1 MDNRVPRQRRLRT
14 VVPAPDPLPEHVL
27 LVGIDDPLARVFWR
41 TSRDMSEW
49 VASPSPSSR
58 TGEPGDAVLFR
69 EQLAYAASKT
79 PELEEAFGA
88 FGLLR
93 LNPKLA
99 QQSSLAKACQQVHAW
114 ADARGMQETAL
125 LFAEN
130 WGRIDAENPIA
141 ANEAGRAARRTAHIH
156 RAETWFERAYTLAA
170 RHKNRRE
177 KIRALIGHGGL
188 LRELGRY
195 GEARSKFFDAARIAA
210 STRRHRQAAEVQH
223 EMLTIAV
230 ETGSYAEAEH
240 YMRAALQE
248 YPVHHRALPW
258 LAHDWAFFL
267 VRSNLYKEARVLL
280 EAVRPHVTRRE
291 LQVVI
296 EGTLGRAVAGC
307 GDRNAYE
314 LCRERVLVLSSV
326 HGEYA
331 AAAFAHLAVGAQLF
345 GEWELAEQMGARAL
359 EIARTRHQADVER
372 GATEIVSAIR
382 ARHPAPQQA
391 SIARP
396 NKLAHI
402 EREML
407 SRLQAWTKPRRRKVL
422 DDPEAG
428 GRPDR
433 PPTEGQPTGPRIDPR
448 PGPPPPAPRR
458 SR

>member
-1 MDNRVPRQRRLRT
+1 M
-14 VVPAPDPLPEHVL
+14 
-27 LVGIDDPLARVFWR
+27 ARIFWR
-41 TSRDMSEW
+41 ATRDLTEWITSGSGSS
-49 VASPSPSSR
+49 VAVC
-58 TGEPGDAVLFR
+58 EPAEAAVFR
-69 EQLAYAASKT
+69 EQLAYATSKA
-79 PELEEAFGA
+79 PELEEAFGV
-88 FGLLR
+88 FGFLR

-99 QQSSLAKACQQVHAW
+99 QRGLLAKACQQVHAW

-125 LFAEN
+125 LFAES
-130 WGRIDAENPIA
+130 WARIDAENPIA
-141 ANEAGRAARRTAHIH
+141 ANEAGRAARRTAYIH
-156 RAETWFERAYTLAA
+156 RAEIWFGRAYTLAA

-195 GEARSKFFDAARIAA
+195 NEARSKFFDAARIAA

-223 EMLTIAV
+223 ELLTIAV

-240 YMRAALQE
+240 YMRAALRE
-248 YPVHHRALPW
+248 YPVHHRAVPW

-280 EAVRPHVTRRE
+280 EAVRPHVTRRD

-296 EGTLGRAVAGC
+296 EGTLGRAAAGC
-307 GDRNAYE
+307 GDRNTYE
-314 LCRERVLVLSSV
+314 FCRERVLVLSSV

-331 AAAFAHLAVGAQLF
+331 AAALAHLAFGAQLF
-345 GEWELAEQMGARAL
+345 EEWDLAEQMGVRAV
-359 EIARTRHQADVER
+359 EIAHTRHQVDVER
-372 GATEIVSAIR
+372 GAAEIVSAIR
-382 ARHPAPQQA
+382 ARQRAPHQA
-391 SIARP
+391 TIARP
-396 NKLAHI
+396 NKLATI

-433 PPTEGQPTGPRIDPR
+433 PSTEGQPTGPRIDPR
-448 PGPPPPAPRR
+448 PGHPPPR
-458 SR
+458 SQ

>member
-1 MDNRVPRQRRLRT
+1 MDDRVPRQRRLRT
-14 VVPAPDPLPEHVL
+14 IVPPPDPLPEHVL

-41 TSRDMSEW
+41 ASRDISEW
-49 VASPSPSSR
+49 VASPQSTRAS
-58 TGEPGDAVLFR
+58 EPGDAALFR
-69 EQLAYAASKT
+69 EQLAYAVSNT

-99 QQSSLAKACQQVHAW
+99 QRSSLAKACQQVHAW

-125 LFAEN
+125 LFAES
-130 WGRIDAENPIA
+130 WGRIDSENPIA

-156 RAETWFERAYTLAA
+156 RAEIWFERAFKLGA

-195 GEARSKFFDAARIAA
+195 SEARSKFFDAARIAA

-223 EMLTIAV
+223 ELLTIAV

-240 YMRAALQE
+240 YMRAALRE

-267 VRSNLYKEARVLL
+267 VLLNLYKEARVLL
-280 EAVRPHVTRRE
+280 EAVRPHVSRRD

-307 GDRNAYE
+307 GDRDAYE

-331 AAAFAHLAVGAQLF
+331 AAALAHLAVGAQFF
-345 GEWELAEQMGARAL
+345 GEWEMAEEMGVRAM
-359 EIARTRHQADVER
+359 ETARTRHQLDVER
-372 GATEIVSAIR
+372 GATEIVRAIR
-382 ARHPAPQQA
+382 AGQPAPPQA
-391 SIARP
+391 TIPSP
-396 NKLAHI
+396 NKLAAI
-402 EREML
+402 ERDML
-407 SRLQAWTKPRRRKVL
+407 ARLRAWTKPRRRKVV

-433 PPTEGQPTGPRIDPR
+433 PTGEGQPTGPRTDPR
-448 PGPPPPAPRR
+448 PEPPHR

>member
-1 MDNRVPRQRRLRT
+1 MSDRAPRQRRLRT
-14 VVPAPDPLPEHVL
+14 ALPPPDPLPEHAL
-27 LVGIDDPLARVFWR
+27 LIGIDDPLARIFWR
-41 TSRDMSEW
+41 ATRDISEW
-49 VASPSPSSR
+49 IASGPS
-58 TGEPGDAVLFR
+58 GAACEPAEAAVFR
-69 EQLAYAASKT
+69 EQLAYAVSKA

-99 QQSSLAKACQQVHAW
+99 QRSSLAKACQQVHAW

-125 LFAEN
+125 LFAET
-130 WGRIDAENPIA
+130 WARIDGENPIA
-141 ANEAGRAARRTAHIH
+141 ANEAGRAARRTAYVH
-156 RAETWFERAYTLAA
+156 RAEVWLERAHTLAA

-177 KIRALIGHGGL
+177 KIRALIGLGGL
-188 LRELGRY
+188 MRELGRY
-195 GEARSKFFDAARIAA
+195 SEARSKFFDAARIAA
-210 STRRHRQAAEVQH
+210 STKRHRQAAEVQH
-223 EMLTIAV
+223 ELLTIAV
-230 ETGSYAEAEH
+230 ETASYAEAEH
-240 YMRAALQE
+240 YMRAALRE

-258 LAHDWAFFL
+258 LGHDWAFFL
-267 VRSNLYKEARVLL
+267 VRLNLYKEARVLL

-291 LQVVI
+291 LLVVI

-331 AAAFAHLAVGAQLF
+331 AAALAHLAVGAQLF
-345 GEWELAEQMGARAL
+345 GEWELAEQMGVRAV
-359 EIARTRHQADVER
+359 EIARTRHQVDVER
-372 GATEIVSAIR
+372 GASEIVSAIR
-382 ARHPAPQQA
+382 ARRPAPQQA

-396 NKLAHI
+396 NKLAAI

-407 SRLQAWTKPRRRKVL
+407 ARLQAWTKPRRRKVL

-428 GRPDR
+428 GRQDR

-448 PGPPPPAPRR
+448 PGHPPPPPR

>member
-1 MDNRVPRQRRLRT
+1 MDERVPRQPRLRT
-14 VVPAPDPLPEHVL
+14 VVPPPDPLPEHVL

-41 TSRDMSEW
+41 AARDLSEW
-49 VASPSPSSR
+49 AASPTASR
-58 TGEPGDAVLFR
+58 TSDPADAAAFR
-69 EQLAYAASKT
+69 EQLAYAASNT

-99 QQSSLAKACQQVHAW
+99 QRRSLAKACQQVQAW

-125 LFAEN
+125 LFAES
-130 WGRIDAENPIA
+130 WARIDAENPIA
-141 ANEAGRAARRTAHIH
+141 ANEAGRAARRTAHVH
-156 RAETWFERAYTLAA
+156 RAEVWLERAYTLAA

-188 LRELGRY
+188 LRELSRY
-195 GEARSKFFDAARIAA
+195 QEARSKFFDAARIAA

-223 EMLTIAV
+223 ELLTIAV

-240 YMRAALQE
+240 YMRAALRE
-248 YPVHHRALPW
+248 YPVHHRAVPW

-267 VRSNLYKEARVLL
+267 VRMSLYREARVLL
-280 EAVRPHVTRRE
+280 EAIRPHVSRRE

-307 GDRNAYE
+307 GERRAYE

-331 AAAFAHLAVGAQLF
+331 AAALAHLAVGAQCF
-345 GEWELAEQMGARAL
+345 AEWELAEDLGVRAI
-359 EIARTRHQADVER
+359 EIARTRHQVDVER
-372 GATEIVSAIR
+372 GATEIIGAIR
-382 ARHPAPQQA
+382 ARQPAPPQA
-391 SIARP
+391 NLPLP
-396 NKLAHI
+396 NKLAAI
-402 EREML
+402 ERDML
-407 SRLQAWTKPRRRKVL
+407 ARLHAWTKPRRRQVVN
-422 DDPEAG
+422 DPEAG

-433 PPTEGQPTGPRIDPR
+433 PTREGQPTGPRTDPR
-448 PGPPPPAPRR
+448 PDEPPRR

>member
-1 MDNRVPRQRRLRT
+1 MDDRAPRQRRLRT
-14 VVPAPDPLPEHVL
+14 VIPPPDPLPEHVL
-27 LVGIDDPLARVFWR
+27 LIGIEDPLARVFWR
-41 TSRDMSEW
+41 AARDLSEW
-49 VASPSPSSR
+49 CASPASGR
-58 TGEPGDAVLFR
+58 GGDPADAALFR
-69 EQLAYAASKT
+69 EQLAYAVSKT

-93 LNPKLA
+93 LNPRLA
-99 QQSSLAKACQQVHAW
+99 QTSALAKACQQVHVW
-114 ADARGMQETAL
+114 ADARGMQETSL
-125 LFAEN
+125 LFAES
-130 WGRIDAENPIA
+130 WARIDAENPIA
-141 ANEAGRAARRTAHIH
+141 ANEAGRAARRTAHLQ
-156 RAETWFERAYTLAA
+156 RAEIWFERAYSLGA

-195 GEARSKFFDAARIAA
+195 GEARSRFFDAARIAA

-223 EMLTIAV
+223 ELLTIAA

-267 VRSNLYKEARVLL
+267 VRSSLYKEARVLL
-280 EAVRPHVTRRE
+280 EAVRPHVARRD

-296 EGTLGRAVAGC
+296 EGTLGRAAAGC
-307 GDRNAYE
+307 GDRDAYE

-331 AAAFAHLAVGAQLF
+331 AAALAHLAVGAQIF
-345 GEWELAEQMGARAL
+345 KEWELAEDLGVRAV
-359 EIARTRHQADVER
+359 EIARGRHQVDVER
-372 GATEIVSAIR
+372 GATEIVAAIH
-382 ARHPAPQQA
+382 ARQPAPEQA
-391 SIARP
+391 NAPQP
-396 NKLAHI
+396 NKLATI
-402 EREML
+402 ERDML
-407 SRLQAWTKPRRRKVL
+407 SRLREWTKPRRRQVIA
-422 DDPEAG
+422 DPEAG

-433 PPTEGQPTGPRIDPR
+433 PTGEGQPTGPRTDPR
-448 PGPPPPAPRR
+448 PEPPRR

>member
-1 MDNRVPRQRRLRT
+1 MDNRDHPHERRLRT
-14 VVPAPDPLPEHVL
+14 IIPPPEPLPEHVL
-27 LVGIDDPLARVFWR
+27 LVGIDDPLARMFWR
-41 TSRDMSEW
+41 AARDLTEW
-49 VASPSPSSR
+49 SASPPAPR
-58 TGEPGDAVLFR
+58 IIDPTDAGVFR

-79 PELEEAFGA
+79 PELEEALGA

-99 QQSSLAKACQQVHAW
+99 QLSALAKACQQVHVW

-125 LFAEN
+125 LFAES
-130 WGRIDAENPIA
+130 WARIDAENPIA
-141 ANEAGRAARRTAHIH
+141 ANEAGRAARRTSHVL
-156 RAETWFERAYTLAA
+156 RAEVWFERAYTLAA
-170 RHKNRRE
+170 RYKNRRE
-177 KIRALIGHGGL
+177 KIRALIGHGGY

-195 GEARSKFFDAARIAA
+195 REAQSKFFDAARIAA

-223 EMLTIAV
+223 ELLTIAA

-240 YMRAALQE
+240 YMRAALRE

-267 VRSNLYKEARVLL
+267 VRLSLCKEARVLL
-280 EAVRPHVTRRE
+280 EAVRPHVARRD

-331 AAAFAHLAVGAQLF
+331 AAAFAHLAVGAQFF
-345 GEWELAEQMGARAL
+345 GEWELAEEMGVRAI
-359 EIARTRHQADVER
+359 EIARTRHQLDVES
-372 GATEIVSAIR
+372 GATEIVVAIR
-382 ARHPAPQQA
+382 ARQPAPQQA
-391 SIARP
+391 TVPQP
-396 NKLAHI
+396 NKLAAI
-402 EREML
+402 ERDML
-407 SRLQAWTKPRRRKVL
+407 SRLHASTKPRRRQVVV
-422 DDPEAG
+422 DPEAG

-433 PPTEGQPTGPRIDPR
+433 PTDEGQPTGPRTDPR
-448 PGPPPPAPRR
+448 REPPRR
-458 SR
+458 SQ